1 MVGIALFSHEDAI
14 HAHGNI
20 SKDGVGKIVDAVGV
34 SGIVGIGIGQIAF
47 QSIIPIGR
55 ISQTYFY
62 LKTEFVEIIIIFGGR
77 DGKRDGLYSR
87 QGRLKRHVPGG
98 FVPVIHIR
106 DIKQIERHVFFGQPQ
121 VHNESEDV
129 QRRFLFIAFRASQ
142 LVSTW

>member
-34 SGIVGIGIGQIAF
+34 SGIVGIGIGHIAF
-47 QSIIPIGR
+47 QSLIPTCR
-55 ISQTYFY
+55 ISQTYFD
-62 LKTEFVEIIIIFGGR
+62 LKTEFVEIIIIFGGW

-121 VHNESEDV
+121 VRNESEDV

-142 LVSTW
+142 LGSTW